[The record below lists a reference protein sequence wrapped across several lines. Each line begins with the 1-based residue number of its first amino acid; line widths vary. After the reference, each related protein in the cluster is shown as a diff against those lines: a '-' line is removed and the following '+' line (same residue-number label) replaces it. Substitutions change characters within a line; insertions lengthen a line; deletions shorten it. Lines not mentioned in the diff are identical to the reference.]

1 MKTLTI
7 PEIACFL
14 KENDNF
20 LILTHRRPDGDTLGC
35 AAALC
40 RGLRSL
46 GKTAAVLEN
55 PQLTDKYRPY
65 LEGLTVPSFQEGMI
79 TVSVDVASEEMLA
92 KNAGF
97 PVRLLLDHHSTN
109 PGFAEE
115 GLILPE
121 AAATGEVV
129 FDVLEALGVTL
140 NQAMA
145 EAIYVAVS
153 TDTGCFRY
161 SNTTAKTLRVAA
173 ACLEAGAKTYPI
185 NQEMF
190 EKRRFARLRMD
201 AYITEHLAFYAGG
214 KLAIAAIPLEA
225 EKSCGVTED
234 DMESVS
240 TFARNIEG
248 VCLAVT
254 MRTLPDGQTKLSV
267 RSAPGYDAA
276 ALCALF
282 GGGGHKAAA
291 GATLPME
298 QGEAKQ
304 AVENAFRQLG
314 YL

>member
-46 GKTAAVLEN
+46 GKAASVLEN

-65 LEGLTVPSFQEGMI
+65 LDGLTIPCFQEGMI
-79 TVSVDVASEEMLA
+79 TVSVDVASCEMLA
-92 KNAGF
+92 KNADF
-97 PVRLLLDHHSTN
+97 PVRLLLDHHGTN

-140 NQAMA
+140 DRAMA